1 MNQNIRYITEVAI
14 LTAMITVLG
23 AIKIP
28 NVIPGIEFQLSAPL
42 AVAICA
48 VFGFKKYIISG
59 CLSSLIGLALGTQTI
74 LNVMIAMQFR
84 LIVGLILW
92 MCHNHMIGIM
102 ILGPIASALARLDL
116 CLYISGKAALPMV
129 ALAVPGMIFTVI
141 MAPVF
146 VKVFRKIHSQV
157 PKNDLVKGKVS

>member
-74 LNVMIAMQFR
+74 LNVMIAR

-102 ILGPIASALARLDL
+102 ISGPIASALARLTL
-116 CLYISGKAALPMV
+116 SVYIGKAALPMV

-146 VKVFRKIHSQV
+146 VKVFRKIHSQAHQNHV
-157 PKNDLVKGKVS
+157 IKGKVS

>member
-48 VFGFKKYIISG
+48 VFGFKKYI
-59 CLSSLIGLALGTQTI
+59 

-102 ILGPIASALARLDL
+102 VSGPIASALARLSL
-116 CLYISGKAALPMV
+116 SLYVGKAALPMI

-146 VKVFRKIHSQV
+146 VKVFHKIHNQV
-157 PKNDLVKGKVS
+157 PQSNVVKGKVS

>member
-1 MNQNIRYITEVAI
+1 MNQNIRYITEIAI

-74 LNVMIAMQFR
+74 LNVMQFR

-102 ILGPIASALARLDL
+102 ISGPIASALALL
-116 CLYISGKAALPMV
+116 TLSVYIGKAALPMV

-157 PKNDLVKGKVS
+157 PQNDLVKGKVS

>member
-1 MNQNIRYITEVAI
+1 MNQNIRYITEIAI

-102 ILGPIASALARLDL
+102 ISGPIASALARLTL
-116 CLYISGKAALPMV
+116 SIYIGKAALPIV
-129 ALAVPGMIFTVI
+129 ALAVPGMIFTVLMSPEI
-141 MAPVF
+141 
-146 VKVFRKIHSQV
+146 VKVIRKVHSQAHQNHV
-157 PKNDLVKGKVS
+157 IKGKVS